1 MQTML
6 RVGKRFPAT
15 HYTSIISGE
24 RAVTPANAIALFT
37 AMALLAALPGLSVVL
52 VVTRSTTS
60 GFAQGLATVAGIVA
74 GDLILIATAIFG
86 LVALTE
92 LMGEWFVLIRF
103 AAGAWLLW
111 LGWQLW
117 HSASPAAGAGTS
129 LEHTKWSS
137 FTAGLLLTLSD
148 HKAVLFY
155 LAFLP
160 AFVNLTM
167 LTYADIAMLAAITI
181 FAVGGVKAG
190 YAFAAARAGDL
201 LHHRTSRIINRLA
214 ALVMVLTAILV
225 VLAAW

>member
-1 MQTML
+1 M
-6 RVGKRFPAT
+6 
-15 HYTSIISGE
+15 
-24 RAVTPANAIALFT
+24 TPANAIALLT

-60 GFAQGLATVAGIVA
+60 GFAQGLATAAGIVV
-74 GDLILIATAIFG
+74 GDLILIAMAIFG
-86 LVALTE
+86 LVTLTE
-92 LMGEWFVLIRF
+92 LMGEWFVLIRL
-103 AAGAWLLW
+103 AAGVWLLW

-117 HSASPAAGAGTS
+117 YSENPATGAHTS
-129 LEHTKWSS
+129 SEHTQWSG

-148 HKAVLFY
+148 QKAVLFY

-160 AFVNLTM
+160 AFVNLAM
-167 LTYADIAMLAAITI
+167 LTFGDIAILAAITI

-201 LHHRTSRIINRLA
+201 LHNRTSRIINRLA